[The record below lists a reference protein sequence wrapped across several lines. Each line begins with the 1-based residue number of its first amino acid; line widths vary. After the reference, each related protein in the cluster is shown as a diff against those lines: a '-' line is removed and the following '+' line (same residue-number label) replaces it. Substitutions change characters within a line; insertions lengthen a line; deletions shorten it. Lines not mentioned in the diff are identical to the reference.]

1 MIYLYFLPCFYR
13 FYSYG
18 VRCNFKNSG
27 HGKLGNYCTAFCFQ
41 HFFEQQKQNSYFI
54 WILMK
59 MWKRI
64 FTFSLLLQQDFIQI
78 KYNYISIHNWWVC
91 RSIFLFRF
99 QMKRHP
105 YNKCFSSHFVPLF
118 LVIFKKDNVILSYS
132 KLLVFS
138 TFHYAFNR
146 NLLAFYQIDLPLS
159 VSPLKALLLRKKEI
173 IL

>member
-1 MIYLYFLPCFYR
+1 MQLQKFWWWKTRKLLHSFLFSALLWTETKLKYLF
-13 FYSYG
+13 
-18 VRCNFKNSG
+18 
-27 HGKLGNYCTAFCFQ
+27 
-41 HFFEQQKQNSYFI
+41 
-54 WILMK
+54 
-59 MWKRI
+59 

-78 KYNYISIHNWWVC
+78 KYNNISIHNWWLC
-91 RSIFLFRF
+91 HSIFLFRF
-99 QMKRHP
+99 QMKRRP
-105 YNKCFSSHFVPLF
+105 YNKCFSSHFIPLF

>member
-1 MIYLYFLPCFYR
+1 MQLQKFWSWKTRKLLHSFLF
-13 FYSYG
+13 SALLWTTET
-18 VRCNFKNSG
+18 
-27 HGKLGNYCTAFCFQ
+27 KL
-41 HFFEQQKQNSYFI
+41 KYFI

-64 FTFSLLLQQDFIQI
+64 FTFSLFLQQDFIQI
-78 KYNYISIHNWWVC
+78 KYNYISIHNWWFC

-99 QMKRHP
+99 QVKRHP
-105 YNKCFSSHFVPLF
+105 HNKCFSSHFIPLF